1 MAILTQNLFTNKSDI
16 VVSTSGWEVLLGIT
30 IDALNGND
38 SIIGSSSGGS
48 YNYGIDNKGSID
60 TGNGN
65 DNINGSGSGTG
76 NSSNYGI
83 YNTGSIDTG
92 NGNDSITGSGSG
104 SDSYYNYGIYSSGSI
119 DTGEGNDTVNA
130 LVGGFG
136 GSGTTN
142 LGIDNDTLKGFGSG
156 NFNGGDGTDK
166 ILFGEGSYTISDGV
180 INGIMNVTSFEAIGG
195 ANGGLFTF
203 ANGTLTVTDGIGTF
217 V

>member
-1 MAILTQNLFTNKSDI
+1 M
-16 VVSTSGWEVLLGIT
+16 SGTT
-30 IDALNGND
+30 IDALAGND

-65 DNINGSGSGTG
+65 DNINGSGSG
-76 NSSNYGI
+76 S
-83 YNTGSIDTG
+83 NTGSIKLGIVNNGTITTG
-92 NGNDSITGSGSG
+92 AGNDSITGSYDGF
-104 SDSYYNYGIYSSGSI
+104 NYVGFSNGILNNGTI

-142 LGIDNDTLKGFGSG
+142 LGIGKDTLKGFGSG
-156 NFNGGDGTDK
+156 NFIGGDGKDK
-166 ILFGEGSYTISDGV
+166 ILFGEGFYTISGGL

-195 ANGGLFTF
+195 ASGGLFAF
-203 ANGTLTVTDGIGTF
+203 GNGTLTVNALGIATSF